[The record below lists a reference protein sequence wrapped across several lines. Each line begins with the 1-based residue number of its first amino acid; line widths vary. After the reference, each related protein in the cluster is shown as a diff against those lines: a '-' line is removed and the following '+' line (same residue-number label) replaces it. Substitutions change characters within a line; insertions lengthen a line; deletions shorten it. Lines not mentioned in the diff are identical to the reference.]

1 MDFIGVRNM
10 KFNITIEE
18 TCVKTFEI
26 EADTEEDAIETA
38 IAKYNGGEI
47 DLTDGEVQSKQLSTD
62 LTDWIEF

>member
-1 MDFIGVRNM
+1 M
-10 KFNITIEE
+10 KFSITIEE

-38 IAKYNGGEI
+38 IAKYNEGKI
-47 DLTDGEVQSKQLSTD
+47 DLTDSEVQFKQLSTD

>member
-1 MDFIGVRNM
+1 M

-38 IAKYNGGEI
+38 IAKYNEGEI

>member
-1 MDFIGVRNM
+1 M

-26 EADTEEDAIETA
+26 EADTEEIAIETA
-38 IAKYNGGEI
+38 IEQYC
-47 DLTDGEVQSKQLSTD
+47 DGKLDMSDCEVQYRQLSTD

>member
-1 MDFIGVRNM
+1 M

-47 DLTDGEVQSKQLSTD
+47 DLTDGEVQFKQLSTD

>member
-1 MDFIGVRNM
+1 M

-47 DLTDGEVQSKQLSTD
+47 DLTDCEVQFKQLSTD